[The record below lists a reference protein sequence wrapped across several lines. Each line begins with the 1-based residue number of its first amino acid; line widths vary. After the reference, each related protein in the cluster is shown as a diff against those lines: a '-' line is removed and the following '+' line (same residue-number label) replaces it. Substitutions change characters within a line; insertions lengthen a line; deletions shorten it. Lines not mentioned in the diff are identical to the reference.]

1 MVKTNPDLVKRFV
14 GATMQAYAETIKNPG
29 AAIDAMADIVGGT
42 MKEDQGKLQAR
53 AVLDVTIGVLFS
65 PANKDKKL
73 GLNVPS
79 DWEDMVA
86 LMKKYN
92 DLDPKAEAKAFYTNE
107 FLN

>member
-1 MVKTNPDLVKRFV
+1 
-14 GATMQAYAETIKNPG
+14 MQLL
-29 AAIDAMADIVGGT
+29 AMGDIVGGT
-42 MKEDQGKLQAR
+42 MNEDEGKAQAKE
-53 AVLDVTIGVLFS
+53 VLMVTLGVLFS
-65 PANKDKKL
+65 AGNKDKKI

-92 DLDPKAEAKAFYTNE
+92 DLDATMDSKNLYTNE